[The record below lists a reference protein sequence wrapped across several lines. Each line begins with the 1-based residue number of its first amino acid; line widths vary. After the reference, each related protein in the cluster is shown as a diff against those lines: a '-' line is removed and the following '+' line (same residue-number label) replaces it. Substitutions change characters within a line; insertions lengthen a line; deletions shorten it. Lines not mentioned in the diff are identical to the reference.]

1 MLLGRMGNLGR
12 GGRGRRSRV
21 RRRRRLRFERVPSLR
36 KSWLIVLFSS
46 RWLDSILRAFVIL
59 IWEGMQDWRTERRTR
74 SLLLSGSLERACKK
88 WKTVHSDPSFVL
100 FPSIY
105 VSIYLS
111 ISTSNVPWD
120 SAWGRFSA
128 YRRKRKAISRLSRF
142 SFHPEKLSLILSR
155 VEGRA
160 SERKDARE
168 GKEKGK
174 TKERERAHPQL
185 TEGDLL
191 V

>member
-21 RRRRRLRFERVPSLR
+21 RRRRRLRFERVRSLR

-46 RWLDSILRAFVIL
+46 RWLDSILRAFVTL

-111 ISTSNVPWD
+111 RPPMSLGIRLGDVSLRI
-120 SAWGRFSA
+120 GE
-128 YRRKRKAISRLSRF
+128 KRKAISRLSRF
-142 SFHPEKLSLILSR
+142 SFHPEKSLSFSR
-155 VEGRA
+155 VSRDAPQRGR
-160 SERKDARE
+160 
-168 GKEKGK
+168 
-174 TKERERAHPQL
+174 TQERERKRERRKREREREL
-185 TEGDLL
+185 TLS
-191 V
+191 